1 MAGSSTP
8 YPIRLK
14 PRERDRIEDL
24 VEAGEFENVAEF
36 IHSAINHFFY
46 YLEMQEM
53 RRFLMSDDVKT
64 DIRTI
69 VNEEL
74 RKAEKELNK

>member
-14 PRERDRIEDL
+14 PRERERIEDL

-36 IHSAINHFFY
+36 IHAAINHFFY

-74 RKAEKELNK
+74 RKAEKRIK